1 MADEVVE
8 NGEHADVAELA
19 EAVRTGRAGEN
30 DRMRSWLGET

>member
-8 NGEHADVAELA
+8 NGEHADVAEIA
-19 EAVRTGRAGEN
+19 EAIRTDRAGEI